1 MSSQQDFDDDDDF
14 TESEDSIEMSPLSL
28 SSQLEEMNQ
37 NLSLLYQQRIKS
49 QLTNEQLKQYQSLQ
63 QSSLLFAYLS
73 GNAKDALYTPD
84 KKDWKWNG
92 NFNKFPYATLPV
104 KQEPLDFSMASSIFH
119 SPDEDNQNISAFLLG
134 NKQKQSKMME
144 NECKPQEGT
153 SKEEKNMLLI
163 NHLKQEPNTNT
174 SNALPLTKKGGR
186 KKQQQQQQQLYD
198 NKYEFINTEDGIKQV
213 KQEKITEKFKPKKKV
228 DRFDGMSEEDVMKRT
243 LPDHLIPG
251 LDIVIIGINPGLI
264 AAFKGHH
271 YAGPG
276 NHFWK
281 CLFLAGLIP
290 EPMTALDDYKLL
302 NYGIGFTNIVSRT
315 TRGSGDLTRKEIKEG
330 GEVLLKKLQ
339 KFQPKIAV
347 FNGKLIYE
355 VFSGR
360 KTFDFGRQPE
370 PVLGTKVTIFVMPSS
385 SARCAQ
391 LPRAVDKVP
400 FYVALKKLRDHL
412 CGLLPHLDFTEVS
425 FPDLKLKVEVKKE
438 PFEFETE
445 IDMSSHPDFLSENS
459 VFHLGNKQ
467 AKKKKACNP
476 SSTKV
481 SGRKKPK
488 VQKTSTETCQKES
501 WNGLLN
507 STLNNWQQQ
516 CQTKSK
522 TTAAVSNAVDDSLHC
537 SSANFPNNCQ
547 NASPYF
553 SPDNKTYFPINFAL
567 SSMANKE
574 QFKNRIKSEP
584 YDPEFDD
591 Y

>member
-1 MSSQQDFDDDDDF
+1 MSSQQDFDDDDYEF
-14 TESEDSIEMSPLSL
+14 TASEDSSEMSPLSV

-37 NLSLLYQQRIKS
+37 NLTFLYQQRLKS
-49 QLTNEQLKQYQSLQ
+49 QLTDEQLKQYQSLQ
-63 QSSLLFAYLS
+63 QTSLLFAYLS

-84 KKDWKWNG
+84 KKDLKWNG
-92 NFNKFPYATLPV
+92 YFNKLSYPTMPI
-104 KQEPLDFSMASSIFH
+104 KQEPLDFSMATSVFH
-119 SPDEDNQNISAFLLG
+119 SANEDNQNISAFLLG
-134 NKQKQSKMME
+134 DKQKQSKMME
-144 NECKPQEGT
+144 RECEPEEGT
-153 SKEEKNMLLI
+153 SKEVNKNSLLMQQI
-163 NHLKQEPNTNT
+163 KQEPNTSIPNVST
-174 SNALPLTKKGGR
+174 LVKKNGR
-186 KKQQQQQQQLYD
+186 KKQQLFD

-213 KQEKITEKFKPKKKV
+213 KQEKITEKFKPKKKI

-251 LDIVIIGINPGLI
+251 LDILIIGINPGLI

-302 NYGIGFTNIVSRT
+302 NYGIGFTNIVART
-315 TRGSGDLTRKEIKEG
+315 TRGSSDLTRKEIKEG
-330 GEVLLKKLQ
+330 AEVLLKKLQ

-425 FPDLKLKVEVKKE
+425 FPDLKLKVDVKKE
-438 PFEFETE
+438 PFEFEAE
-445 IDMSSHPDFLSENS
+445 IDMSANPDFLSENS

-467 AKKKKACNP
+467 EKKKKSSNSANP
-476 SSTKV
+476 KE
-481 SGRKKPK
+481 SGRKK
-488 VQKTSTETCQKES
+488 QKTSQKTSSEASHKES
-501 WNGLLN
+501 WNSLLH
-507 STLNNWQQQ
+507 SAVNNWQQAPNKAKA
-516 CQTKSK
+516 TA
-522 TTAAVSNAVDDSLHC
+522 TTISNSLDDSIHC
-537 SSANFPNNCQ
+537 SSANFPNNY

-567 SSMANKE
+567 SSMVNKAHF
-574 QFKNRIKSEP
+574 QNNIKSEP
-584 YDPEFDD
+584 YDPDFDD